1 MITNVSPPP
10 LSIIGDIGD
19 DVSLLPRPPM
29 CLRDIRDMF
38 PPPSVTCWVMWRHD
52 VTWPKLRGQRHKYLS
67 EMWLG
72 SKYAMRKICWLISLF
87 ERFQFSVLHRF
98 SLEYLVIFRSSR
110 QIFEFM
116 INTFSIFMIWN
127 HHCVTVSNS
136 KMSVSMWRVEKHLTW
151 TQTKNNDERSLFY
164 DILWTNYYS

>member
-1 MITNVSPPP
+1 
-10 LSIIGDIGD
+10 
-19 DVSLLPRPPM
+19 M
-29 CLRDIRDMF
+29 CLRLLS
-38 PPPSVTCWVMWRHD
+38 PSSETSETMSGSSPGPRCVFVTCSRLRVWRVESSDRVMWRHD
-52 VTWPKLRGQRHKYLS
+52 VTWPKLGTASQVS

-87 ERFQFSVLHRF
+87 ERFQFNVLHRF

-116 INTFSIFMIWN
+116 LNTFSIFMIWN

>member
-1 MITNVSPPP
+1 MQCKAVPSPP
-10 LSIIGDIGD
+10 
-19 DVSLLPRPPM
+19 
-29 CLRDIRDMF
+29 RDLNDSRK
-38 PPPSVTCWVMWRHD
+38 SNV
-52 VTWPKLRGQRHKYLS
+52 QRMILC
-67 EMWLG
+67 
-72 SKYAMRKICWLISLF
+72 RKICWLISYF
-87 ERFQFSVLHRF
+87 ERFQFNVLHRF